1 MQPVKA
7 KDSVGHTLHTE
18 DGRNL
23 LAQLFLPVYEFQGAE
38 ALVSPFCSGVCISH
52 LQAGGLGTGC
62 RQRACVWKCHV
73 QCSLLHLE
81 ATLAA
86 DASSRPTFQT
96 DVSLFSACRHLRHTK
111 TMQHAANFR
120 HGVSWLMS
128 TCSVQGCQLMQLP
141 DQVNHHQALAKTPN
155 HITCVFAWV
164 LCLLA

>member
-1 MQPVKA
+1 MEMSCAMFVA
-7 KDSVGHTLHTE
+7 AFG
-18 DGRNL
+18 
-23 LAQLFLPVYEFQGAE
+23 
-38 ALVSPFCSGVCISH
+38 SH
-52 LQAGGLGTGC
+52 
-62 RQRACVWKCHV
+62 
-73 QCSLLHLE
+73 
-81 ATLAA
+81 
-86 DASSRPTFQT
+86 ASSRRIEIRDKRNGT

-128 TCSVQGCQLMQLP
+128 TCSFQGCQLMQLP